1 MAEQPVRDPRF
12 DGHREFDLKSLSTKD
27 KLLYMSLQIELR
39 HYIRTHVRR
48 VDDPRRDTGVRS
60 KPDPAD

>member
-1 MAEQPVRDPRF
+1 MADQGDRDPRF
-12 DGHREFDLKSLSTKD
+12 DGHRDFDLKSLSTKD

-48 VDDPRRDTGVRS
+48 VDEPRPDSRDPAN
-60 KPDPAD
+60 PDPTT